1 MEPRYIIIMDFSS
14 GELIKI
20 RLSDQ
25 ELKDSD
31 EYDDFSEFIST
42 LEDKYGFR
50 VKDSLYMTT
59 ETLLERNYNLR

>member
-1 MEPRYIIIMDFSS
+1 MDFSS

-25 ELKDSD
+25 ELKDSA
-31 EYDDFSEFIST
+31 EYDDFSEFLSS
-42 LEDKYGFR
+42 LEDKYGFK

>member
-1 MEPRYIIIMDFSS
+1 MDFSS

>member
-1 MEPRYIIIMDFSS
+1 MDFSS

-25 ELKDSD
+25 ELKDSA
-31 EYDDFSEFIST
+31 EYDDFSEFLST

-50 VKDSLYMTT
+50 GKDCLYMTT